1 MYGAASAAS
10 GVGSATLNQSA
21 EAMDEHAERL
31 VAGLET
37 DLDECRDS
45 LNTAKWENSTLL
57 TRLDYIKSKEIVL
70 NNRWK
75 REERKAR
82 ELEMRMRTLSS
93 EFHKC
98 QALLITAEH
107 KNVALQMRMK
117 TLSSQNEFF
126 NNFHTLISRLCSRSE
141 VFFII
146 KVKWRLKYYSFSV
159 AL

>member
-75 REERKAR
+75 RENGKAR
-82 ELEMRMRTLSS
+82 ELEMRM
-93 EFHKC
+93 
-98 QALLITAEH
+98 
-107 KNVALQMRMK
+107 K
-117 TLSSQNEFF
+117 TLSSRDEFLK
-126 NNFHTLISRLCSRSE
+126 NFHSLISRLCSTSE
-141 VFFII
+141 VFFHQNQMANE
-146 KVKWRLKYYSFSV
+146 VLFFSV

>member
-45 LNTAKWENSTLL
+45 LNTAKLENVALQ
-57 TRLDYIKSKEIVL
+57 
-70 NNRWK
+70 
-75 REERKAR
+75 
-82 ELEMRMRTLSS
+82 MRMRTLSS